1 MTVLDM
7 ICLADMWINL
17 SQSGNKV
24 DTICLPGR
32 ITGRTGDRYFR
43 CTLLG
48 SAPKIDEKET
58 WCEYLHDAV
67 DHVDFV
73 EIKAEEWGEKDGN

>member
-17 SQSGNKV
+17 SSEGNAV
-24 DTICLPGR
+24 ETLVLPGN
-32 ITGRTGDRYFR
+32 ITGRYGDRYFR
-43 CTLLG
+43 CTLL
-48 SAPKIDEKET
+48 STAPRAGEKET
-58 WCEYLHDAV
+58 WEDYLHDAV

-73 EIKAEEWGEKDGN
+73 EIKREEWSNGS